1 MRPLEIIGW
10 GVLCSA
16 GVGQQALAEI
26 LHRRDGGTHLGV
38 ELKALGHSSLPSST
52 AHALPDFDVR
62 HWLGRKGTS
71 FLDRRSAL
79 AMVACGQ
86 AIEDA
91 ALTVDDGNRQRVGIA
106 LGTTWGSLKSMV
118 DYTLQTLTEERPYLV
133 NPILFPNT
141 VMNCA
146 AGQAA
151 IRYGARGVNA
161 TLAGGQMAFL
171 HVLRYTANVLFGNH
185 ADTMLAGSVEEFT
198 PHSAWAAHL
207 LDNNGR
213 QTPAGEGAAVFVM
226 QRVEE
231 SSSAAPACHAH
242 VLATAV
248 GFAPGGEA
256 AGAIPRVLEG
266 CIRSAL
272 MQANASA
279 SDLITIL
286 TTETLGNPSIEECA
300 LTAVFGRSVPP
311 KIVIRRFLGECHA
324 ATGALQLAVLMS
336 LHREDASRDGSL
348 SLMTAWTQD
357 GSVGAAVVR
366 GWRRGGPHRK

>member
-1 MRPLEIIGW
+1 
-10 GVLCSA
+10 
-16 GVGQQALAEI
+16 
-26 LHRRDGGTHLGV
+26 
-38 ELKALGHSSLPSST
+38 
-52 AHALPDFDVR
+52 
-62 HWLGRKGTS
+62 
-71 FLDRRSAL
+71 
-79 AMVACGQ
+79 
-86 AIEDA
+86 
-91 ALTVDDGNRQRVGIA
+91 
-106 LGTTWGSLKSMV
+106 
-118 DYTLQTLTEERPYLV
+118 
-133 NPILFPNT
+133 
-141 VMNCA
+141 
-146 AGQAA
+146 
-151 IRYGARGVNA
+151 VNA

-286 TTETLGNPSIEECA
+286 TTETLGNPSIDSPIPRGVSRGDRC
-300 LTAVFGRSVPP
+300 V
-311 KIVIRRFLGECHA
+311 
-324 ATGALQLAVLMS
+324 ATGGVNVAAPRRCEPRRQPFVNDRL
-336 LHREDASRDGSL
+336 DAR
-348 SLMTAWTQD
+348 WQ
-357 GSVGAAVVR
+357 R
-366 GWRRGGPHRK
+366 GRRRRQGVEPWRSASQVAP